1 MRKIIFQFSK
11 NNYKIFSLAW
21 NPCLPTAKNLLSEDF
36 RIWKIWSFWAK
47 ILIGRRNLQI
57 TEKFIVLNFSEIW
70 NTVSFEP
77 KSLMKEEIYWLLKS
91 SCFQLSD
98 DGKYDLFVIQK
109 SDGKMIFTWS
119 FWAFHD
125 IPGLGENVFFVQW
138 SFNWVSY
145 FVIVIYPYISY

>member
-119 FWAFHD
+119 FFSSPWHSRAWQRC
-125 IPGLGENVFFVQW
+125 FFVQCR
-138 SFNWVSY
+138 FNWVSDL
-145 FVIVIYPYISY
+145 VIFIYPYISY

>member
-109 SDGKMIFTWS
+109 SDGRWYLLGPFGLSMTFQALGKM
-119 FWAFHD
+119 
-125 IPGLGENVFFVQW
+125 FFFLCSV
-138 SFNWVSY
+138 VSIEY
-145 FVIVIYPYISY
+145 LILL